1 MIPRDSMVMLVNRN
15 AEPSENRSPYKRID
29 INPRVPVTPA
39 PTEGYYEKEARIAAE
54 AKAKAEADRIWKL
67 VRQSSGDDVE
77 PDEPKPALVEV
88 PVPSV
93 DEVYGVGDYCC

>member
-1 MIPRDSMVMLVNRN
+1 MIPRDSMLINRS
-15 AEPSENRSPYKRID
+15 AEPSENRSPYRRID
-29 INPRVPVTPA
+29 NNPRVPVTPA

-77 PDEPKPALVEV
+77 PDEPTPALVEV

-93 DEVYGVGDYCC
+93 DEVYGMGDYCC